1 VQDGLVVVDKP
12 AGWTSHDVVGKL
24 RKLYGQRRVG
34 HAGTLD
40 PDATGVLLVGLGRVT
55 RLMRF
60 LQETTKLY
68 SGRIVFGVATDTL
81 DAAGAVLERTEMP
94 VSREQVEHAAK
105 AFHGE
110 IEQVPPMVSALK
122 VGGRKLY
129 ELAREGQEVERAP
142 RKVRIDRLTV
152 DEFEPGAYPEATV
165 TVECSS
171 GTYIR
176 SLAADLGVALGGCA
190 HLAALRRLA
199 VGSFRIDEAHTV
211 EAIEATPDAALLT
224 PRVAMRDLEAVVVG
238 GEEVRAIAHGAT
250 FAARTI
256 LPDDAGEG
264 PFAVVDSNEQLLA
277 VYERRGAGVKP
288 AVVIS

>member
-1 VQDGLVVVDKP
+1 
-12 AGWTSHDVVGKL
+12 
-24 RKLYGQRRVG
+24 
-34 HAGTLD
+34 
-40 PDATGVLLVGLGRVT
+40 
-55 RLMRF
+55 M
-60 LQETTKLY
+60 
-68 SGRIVFGVATDTL
+68 
-81 DAAGAVLERTEMP
+81 
-94 VSREQVEHAAK
+94 
-105 AFHGE
+105 
-110 IEQVPPMVSALK
+110 
-122 VGGRKLY
+122 
-129 ELAREGQEVERAP
+129 
-142 RKVRIDRLTV
+142 RIDRLTV

-199 VGSFRIDEAHTV
+199 VGSFGIDEAHTV

-256 LPDDAGEG
+256 LADDAGEG
-264 PFAVVDSNEQLLA
+264 PFAVVDSNEHLLA

-288 AVVIS
+288 AVVVEWTSTAYP